1 MSIKVDPVDTNFTVF
16 IRLPF
21 PRGDFVD
28 PPPVEWNASKD
39 QALWDILSRPSKGDI
54 DWKALAENFDVTLQF
69 LLQQA
74 AWLYDRQLSQVRAQ
88 MRKVNT
94 TQSTSPSPALGSVSG
109 SAALSGQPQRETL
122 ATGSRAPSRQVSQQ
136 KDIPLRGMDRTPT
149 RRPTGY
155 LIPPRDRTHLTLTA
169 APENRRTSFTSTTA
183 TNLTPGSRD
192 PTRTGTPTIED
203 KEPRWDSFGRRP
215 SAVRREQPPVASL
228 PRSPPLEE
236 EPLSSSSPEESG
248 SDEEDTTRRAP
259 LFKRFGK
266 FSTQRSGLRDDED
279 DEEDTPAFLPLAREH
294 EHTHHERPVQ
304 ELSTTLRLDAERA
317 AAQRRHPEQRAGPR
331 APVPTDSST
340 SSMSSGGRSSLPDG
354 ARPTSQGAPV
364 LSPQSAAERQNSRKS
379 TASGREA
386 SDGTPSMGSSF
397 SDLDGMCPNP
407 EDSGFQLIDWSD
419 ASVTQSALEEALL
432 SNMQHGGMASR
443 MSTISHALRS
453 RYLQ

>member
-88 MRKVNT
+88 MRKVGT

-109 SAALSGQPQRETL
+109 SAALNGQPQKK
-122 ATGSRAPSRQVSQQ
+122 RQQQ
-136 KDIPLRGMDRTPT
+136 VLGRHHGKAFDTAG
-149 RRPTGY
+149 
-155 LIPPRDRTHLTLTA
+155 DRTHLTLTT

-183 TNLTPGSRD
+183 TNPTRGSRD

-203 KEPRWDSFGRRP
+203 KESRWDSFGRRP
-215 SAVRREQPPVASL
+215 SAVRREQPPVVSL

-236 EPLSSSSPEESG
+236 EPLSSSSSEESG
-248 SDEEDTTRRAP
+248 SDDEDTTRRAP

-294 EHTHHERPVQ
+294 EHTHRERPVQ

-354 ARPTSQGAPV
+354 ARRPSQGAPI

-443 MSTISHALRS
+443 MSTISQALRS

>member
-1 MSIKVDPVDTNFTVF
+1 
-16 IRLPF
+16 
-21 PRGDFVD
+21 
-28 PPPVEWNASKD
+28 
-39 QALWDILSRPSKGDI
+39 
-54 DWKALAENFDVTLQF
+54 
-69 LLQQA
+69 
-74 AWLYDRQLSQVRAQ
+74 

-279 DEEDTPAFLPLAREH
+279 NEEDTPAFLPLAREH

>member
-88 MRKVNT
+88 MRKVGT

-109 SAALSGQPQRETL
+109 SAALSGQPQRETP

-136 KDIPLRGMDRTPT
+136 KDIPLRGMDRDPT
-149 RRPTGY
+149 RRP
-155 LIPPRDRTHLTLTA
+155 PD
-169 APENRRTSFTSTTA
+169 NRRTSFTSTTA
-183 TNLTPGSRD
+183 TNPARGSRD
-192 PTRTGTPTIED
+192 PTRTGTPTTDD
-203 KEPRWDSFGRRP
+203 KESRWDSFGRRP
-215 SAVRREQPPVASL
+215 STVRREQPPVAPL

-236 EPLSSSSPEESG
+236 EPLSSSSSEESG
-248 SDEEDTTRRAP
+248 SDDEDTTRRAP

-279 DEEDTPAFLPLAREH
+279 DEEDTPAFLPLSREH
-294 EHTHHERPVQ
+294 EHTHRGHPVQ
-304 ELSTTLRLDAERA
+304 ELSATLRLDAERA
-317 AAQRRHPEQRAGPR
+317 ASQRRHPEQRGPR
-331 APVPTDSST
+331 VPVPTESST
-340 SSMSSGGRSSLPDG
+340 SSISSGGRSSLPG
-354 ARPTSQGAPV
+354 APRRTSQGAPI

-397 SDLDGMCPNP
+397 SDLDGMCPKP
-407 EDSGFQLIDWSD
+407 EDSGFQLIEWSD

-443 MSTISHALRS
+443 MSTISQALRS

>member
-1 MSIKVDPVDTNFTVF
+1 MSTKTNSVDTNFTVF

-28 PPPVEWNASKD
+28 PPPANF
-39 QALWDILSRPSKGDI
+39 ALIYFDIADI
-54 DWKALAENFDVTLQF
+54 ATGKALAGNFDVTLQF

-88 MRKVNT
+88 MRKVGT
-94 TQSTSPSPALGSVSG
+94 TQSASPSPALGSVSG
-109 SAALSGQPQRETL
+109 STALSQRETPVP
-122 ATGSRAPSRQVSQQ
+122 GSRAPSRQVSHQ
-136 KDIPLRGMDRTPT
+136 KDIPLRGMIQTPT
-149 RRPTGY
+149 RLCTGQLRP
-155 LIPPRDRTHLTLTA
+155 PMDRWGLTLTA
-169 APENRRTSFTSTTA
+169 APDNRRTSFTSTTA
-183 TNLTPGSRD
+183 TNQIRGSRD
-192 PTRTGTPTIED
+192 PTRTATPTIDD

-215 SAVRREQPPVASL
+215 STVRREQPPVAAL

-236 EPLSSSSPEESG
+236 ESLSSSSEDSES
-248 SDEEDTTRRAP
+248 DDEDTTRRAP

-266 FSTQRSGLRDDED
+266 FSIHRSGLRDDED
-279 DEEDTPAFLPLAREH
+279 DEEDTPAFLPMAREH
-294 EHTHHERPVQ
+294 QHTLLERPAQ
-304 ELSTTLRLDAERA
+304 ELSATLRLDAERA
-317 AAQRRHPEQRAGPR
+317 AAQRRHLEQRSGSRVLVA
-331 APVPTDSST
+331 TESST
-340 SSMSSGGRSSLPDG
+340 SSMSSGGRSSLPG
-354 ARPTSQGAPV
+354 GSRRTSQGASI
-364 LSPQSAAERQNSRKS
+364 LSSQRAAERQDSRKS

-407 EDSGFQLIDWSD
+407 EDSGFQLIDWPD

-443 MSTISHALRS
+443 MSTISQALRS

>member
-136 KDIPLRGMDRTPT
+136 KDIPLR
-149 RRPTGY
+149 
-155 LIPPRDRTHLTLTA
+155 

-248 SDEEDTTRRAP
+248 SDKEDTTRRAP

-397 SDLDGMCPNP
+397 SDLD
-407 EDSGFQLIDWSD
+407 D

>member
-1 MSIKVDPVDTNFTVF
+1 MSTKVGPVDTNFTVF

-88 MRKVNT
+88 MRKVGT

-109 SAALSGQPQRETL
+109 STALSQKETPL
-122 ATGSRAPSRQVSQQ
+122 PGSRAPSRQVSHQ
-136 KDIPLRGMDRTPT
+136 KDIPLR
-149 RRPTGY
+149 
-155 LIPPRDRTHLTLTA
+155 
-169 APENRRTSFTSTTA
+169 APDTRRTSFTSTTA
-183 TNLTPGSRD
+183 TNQTRGSRD
-192 PTRTGTPTIED
+192 PARTSTPTTEE

-215 SAVRREQPPVASL
+215 STVRREQPPVAAL
-228 PRSPPLEE
+228 PRSPTLEE
-236 EPLSSSSPEESG
+236 EPLSTSSSEESE
-248 SDEEDTTRRAP
+248 SDNEDTRRAP

-266 FSTQRSGLRDDED
+266 FSTHRSGLRDDED
-279 DEEDTPAFLPLAREH
+279 DDEDTPAFLPMAREH
-294 EHTHHERPVQ
+294 QHTHLDRPGQ
-304 ELSTTLRLDAERA
+304 ELSATLRLDAERA
-317 AAQRRHPEQRAGPR
+317 VAQRRHHEQRSGPR
-331 APVPTDSST
+331 VPVATESST
-340 SSMSSGGRSSLPDG
+340 SSISSGGRSSLPG
-354 ARPTSQGAPV
+354 GPRRTSQGASI
-364 LSPQSAAERQNSRKS
+364 LSSQRAAERQNSRKS

-397 SDLDGMCPNP
+397 SDLD
-407 EDSGFQLIDWSD
+407 D

-443 MSTISHALRS
+443 MSTISQALRS